1 MRVEKINKE
10 ACVIITKR
18 EQAKEL
24 YSEIDKS
31 LKIIRKGGTLVTRV
45 LEDTKHPEGKV
56 KYIINGMNES
66 KVKNILSKT
75 LQESIEK
82 ELYLHKAKAPGP
94 KYSGV

>member
-10 ACVIITKR
+10 ACIIVT
-18 EQAKEL
+18 AKKL

-31 LKIIRKGGTLVTRV
+31 LKIIRKEGTLVTRV

-56 KYIINGMNES
+56 KYIINGINQL

-75 LQESIEK
+75 L
-82 ELYLHKAKAPGP
+82 
-94 KYSGV
+94 

>member
-1 MRVEKINKE
+1 MRVEKISKE

-24 YSEIDKS
+24 YPEIDKS
-31 LKIIRKGGTLVTRV
+31 LKIIRKEGPVITRV

-56 KYIINGMNES
+56 QYIINGMNEA

-82 ELYLHKAKAPGP
+82 RAVLA
-94 KYSGV
+94 

>member
-18 EQAKEL
+18 EQAKDL

-31 LKIIRKGGTLVTRV
+31 LKIIRKEVTLVTRV

-56 KYIINGMNES
+56 KYIINGVNES
-66 KVKNILSKT
+66 KVKSILSKI

-82 ELYLHKAKAPGP
+82 RDVFA
-94 KYSGV
+94 

>member
-24 YSEIDKS
+24 YSEIDNS
-31 LKIIRKGGTLVTRV
+31 LKIIRKEGTLVTRV
-45 LEDTKHPEGKV
+45 LEGTKHPEGKV
-56 KYIINGMNES
+56 KYIINGMSES

-82 ELYLHKAKAPGP
+82 RAVLA
-94 KYSGV
+94 

>member
-1 MRVEKINKE
+1 MRVEKISKE

-18 EQAKEL
+18 GQAKEL
-24 YSEIDKS
+24 YSEINKA
-31 LKIIRKGGTLVTRV
+31 LKIIRKEGPVVTRA

-56 KYIINGMNES
+56 EYIINGMNES

-82 ELYLHKAKAPGP
+82 RAVLA
-94 KYSGV
+94 

>member
-31 LKIIRKGGTLVTRV
+31 LKIMRKEGALVTRV

-56 KYIINGMNES
+56 KYIINGINQS

-82 ELYLHKAKAPGP
+82 RAVLA
-94 KYSGV
+94 

>member
-31 LKIIRKGGTLVTRV
+31 LKIIRKEGTLVTRV
-45 LEDTKHPEGKV
+45 LEDTKHPNGKV

-82 ELYLHKAKAPGP
+82 RAVLA
-94 KYSGV
+94 

>member
-31 LKIIRKGGTLVTRV
+31 LKIIRKEGTLVTRV

-56 KYIINGMNES
+56 K
-66 KVKNILSKT
+66 NILSKA

-82 ELYLHKAKAPGP
+82 RAVLA
-94 KYSGV
+94 

>member
-31 LKIIRKGGTLVTRV
+31 LKIIREEGTLVTRV
-45 LEDTKHPEGKV
+45 LEDTKRPEGKV
-56 KYIINGMNES
+56 KYIINGMNEV

-82 ELYLHKAKAPGP
+82 RAVLA
-94 KYSGV
+94 